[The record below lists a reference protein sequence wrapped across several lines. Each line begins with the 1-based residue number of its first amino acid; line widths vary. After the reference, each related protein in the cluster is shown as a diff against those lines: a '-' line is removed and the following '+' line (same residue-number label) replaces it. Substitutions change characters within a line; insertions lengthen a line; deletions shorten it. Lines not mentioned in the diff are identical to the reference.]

1 MELCLTQVERKI
13 AHVCVDIGPCFPIS
27 RPKLRSERPK
37 LVLKLPI
44 DRGIFLTLK
53 PQDAAGNPVAL
64 TDIDGETIEVSTS
77 NPELLSV
84 ELLEDQ
90 RIKVVPIGPLG
101 SAQVNVTLKI
111 PGIETP
117 FTGFLDVQTV
127 AGSVNS
133 FTIEPGEL
141 FPLG

>member
-1 MELCLTQVERKI
+1 MELCLTQVERKV
-13 AHVCVDIGPCFPIS
+13 AHVCVDIGPCFPIA
-27 RPKLRSERPK
+27 RPKLRSERAE

-44 DRGIFLTLK
+44 DRGTFLTLK
-53 PQDAAGNPVAL
+53 PKDAANNPVSL
-64 TDIDGETIEVSTS
+64 DDIDGETIQVNTP
-77 NPELLSV
+77 NPELVSV
-84 ELLEDQ
+84 ELMPDQ
-90 RIKVVPIGPLG
+90 RIKIVPVGPLG
-101 SAQVNVTLKI
+101 STQVNVSLQI

-141 FPLG
+141 FPV